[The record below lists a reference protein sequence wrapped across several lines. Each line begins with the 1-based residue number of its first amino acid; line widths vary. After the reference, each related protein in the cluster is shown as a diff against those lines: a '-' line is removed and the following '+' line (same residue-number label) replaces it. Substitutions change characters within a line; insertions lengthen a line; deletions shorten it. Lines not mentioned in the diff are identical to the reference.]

1 MKEEK
6 TYTCVCGKSFDNG
19 RSLQVHKINCKDWK
33 QHKAQQEEIARQ
45 EREARRLPNGLFKCD
60 NPDCTNEHDG
70 SYGSG
75 RFCCKK
81 CKDHL
86 AALNSA
92 KTAKKNGTR
101 KCNFN
106 SPNSKYKRKPYG
118 TWKCERCNLI
128 FETRAQL
135 FEHNHQVHPIEK
147 GSSWNKGLTKETD
160 ERVAKYCQTTR
171 DRLDAGIIQ
180 PSMKGKHLS
189 EEHKNKTSASMKK
202 FFKEHPDRVP
212 YVLNHSSKESYP
224 EKYFKSAFL
233 AENFPVFIQDKYVN
247 GYFLDFAFDKLKL
260 YIEVDGE
267 QHYTDKKIVQHDLVR
282 TANLNKTEW
291 KCICRIRWS
300 KFQRLTVEQ
309 KHKFILG
316 LKNKLFKNVPQCS
329 GNTRGFD
336 P

>member
-1 MKEEK
+1 MKEEEN
-6 TYTCVCGKSFDNG
+6 THSCVCGKSFDNG
-19 RSLQVHKINCKDWK
+19 KSLQAHKTSCKDWK
-33 QHKAQQEEIARQ
+33 QYKAQQEEIARQ
-45 EREARRLPNGLFKCD
+45 EREVRRLPNGLFKCD
-60 NPDCTNEHDG
+60 NPKCNNEHDG
-70 SYGSG
+70 SYGTG
-75 RFCCKK
+75 RFCSRHCQQSFCGKQVK
-81 CKDHL
+81 GGAIKGRHQNHVKQR
-86 AALNSA
+86 A
-92 KTAKKNGTR
+92 
-101 KCNFN
+101 
-106 SPNSKYKRKPYG
+106 PYG
-118 TWKCERCNLI
+118 TWKCDRCNLI

-224 EKYFKSAFL
+224 EKYFKAAFL

-291 KCICRIRWS
+291 KCICRIR
-300 KFQRLTVEQ
+300 
-309 KHKFILG
+309 
-316 LKNKLFKNVPQCS
+316 
-329 GNTRGFD
+329 
-336 P
+336 